1 MKRTWL
7 VMLLCMALC
16 LAMVFSFAACG
27 KDDTP
32 SGGNGDNKDNN
43 NNKDNPTVEKVTVT
57 FKNGETVVDTI
68 EINKG
73 TAVAATTKTVTAP
86 EGKQFKSWQK
96 DGADYDFT
104 AKVNEN
110 ITLVAT
116 FEDIPAPAP
125 TTFTITF
132 KEADGKVLKTLQV
145 EKKNYINRDDVPTAP
160 DKTADHMTF
169 VRWGLEGETTIG
181 IDYDMEIIEDVTY
194 VAVYETSKYT
204 VTIKDADT
212 SEVLDTQTIPYGG
225 KVTPFQ
231 APVGKEVVSVKL
243 GDADFNYDTY
253 TVEGNIEILVKL
265 AVATRTVKITGEGM
279 DYTFTVPK
287 GGTLSEEDYT
297 TLFTKLATAPA
308 EGYLW
313 SLDLAKLVDVQE
325 NVTVNVT
332 KVAATD
338 YRTAQGWLG
347 LTTKT
352 TDAEKEQYGVG
363 LGHEGDATKNPA
375 FKNWGTLF
383 WQQGQYIDVTMNIA
397 GTLQISYNTDKP
409 GQHFTIHVYIDGV
422 LFKVET
428 IDSKKGGN
436 IQVANVPAGQH
447 DIRMLI
453 ASATFDAEGGEPLGE
468 WAGFTISGFRF
479 FEKKPDT
486 CNVTFKNGDEVFTTL
501 TTTRGGTVTAP
512 TDLPTLQYFLFD
524 KWLLNNKEFD
534 FSTPI
539 EDNITLTASFKRDPA
554 YVKVSFVA
562 DGKAYANDVY
572 VAVNGTVTA
581 PEGTPTKEGYLFQFW
596 AKKGESTAYDFNA
609 AIAEDLTLEAN
620 FKLDANE
627 YTLTFMNGTDKVG
640 EIKVIEGKNG
650 KLPATPD
657 DTVYWTVTAAEY
669 AKLFNV
675 TENRTIAVTTVEKT
689 KYETV
694 QQYINYDGAAADAAK
709 KFTVDFTTGG
719 WKFAKPPFQD
729 KGAYFT
735 MTGDFAQLDLR
746 FWVDKGSV
754 GKYNIYVDDILVK
767 EYTIDATEAA
777 VQNKPFTVLDKT
789 ELATGTHTIKI
800 EVVEN
805 GAQLLAI
812 SVVKAKAVATT

>member
-27 KDDTP
+27 KDEDN
-32 SGGNGDNKDNN
+32 GGNNDNKGNNDNN
-43 NNKDNPTVEKVTVT
+43 PTIEKVTVT
-57 FKNGETVVDTI
+57 FMNGETVVDTI

-96 DGADYDFT
+96 DGVDYDFT

-132 KEADGKVLKTLQV
+132 KDADGNVLTSFQV
-145 EKKNYINRDDVPTAP
+145 EKKGYINPDDVPTAP
-160 DKTADHMTF
+160 DKTADHLTF

-194 VAVYETSKYT
+194 VAIYEASKYT

-212 SEVLDTQTIPYGG
+212 NEVLDTQTIPYGG
-225 KVTPFQ
+225 KVTPYQ
-231 APVGKEVVSVKL
+231 APVGKEIVSVKL
-243 GDADFNYDTY
+243 GDADFDYDTY

-265 AVATRTVKITGEGM
+265 TAAVRTVKITGEGM
-279 DYTFTVPK
+279 DFTFTVPK
-287 GGTLSEEDYT
+287 GGTLTDEDYT
-297 TLFTKLATAPA
+297 TLFTSLATAPA

-313 SLDLAKLVDVQE
+313 SLDLSKLVNVEE
-325 NVTVNVT
+325 NVTVTVT
-332 KVAATD
+332 KVAKTD

-352 TDAEKEQYGVG
+352 TDAEKEKYGIG
-363 LGHEGDATKNPA
+363 LNHEGDATKNPA
-375 FKNWGTLF
+375 FRNWGTIF
-383 WQQGQYIDVTMNIA
+383 WQQGQYIDVTMDVA
-397 GTLQISYNTDKP
+397 GTFQIAYNTDKP

-436 IQVANVPAGQH
+436 IEVTNVPAGEH
-447 DIRMLI
+447 NIRVMI

-468 WAGFTISGFRF
+468 WAGFTISGFRYY
-479 FEKKPDT
+479 EHKSLTPT
-486 CNVTFKNGDEVFTTL
+486 ITFKNGDEVFTTV
-501 TTTRGGTVTAP
+501 TGRRGETVTAP
-512 TDLPTLQYFLFD
+512 TELPTLQYFLFD
-524 KWLLNNKEFD
+524 KWLLNNAEFD

-539 EDNITLTASFKRDPA
+539 DDDITLTASFKRDPA
-554 YVKVSFVA
+554 YVKISFVS
-562 DGKAYANDVY
+562 DGKTFADDVY

-581 PEGTPTKEGYLFQFW
+581 PEGTPTKDGYLFQFW
-596 AKKGESTAYDFNA
+596 AKKGESTAYDFTA

-627 YTLTFMNGTDKVG
+627 YTLTFMNGTEKVG

-650 KLPATPD
+650 TLPATPD
-657 DTVYWTVTAAEY
+657 GSTYWTATAEEY
-669 AKLFNV
+669 AKIFNV
-675 TENRTIAVTTVEKT
+675 TENRTVAISAVTVAKEEYVSFKQWTNSAAGIQGFKDKEQITSCEYNWDRNPGCSITFTGNIVRFGFIWMVPSEATYEILVDGVLVKTVEIT
-689 KYETV
+689 KDMTAGGTV
-694 QQYINYDGAAADAAK
+694 TDRTTFDGYSLLGPDVLTAA
-709 KFTVDFTTGG
+709 
-719 WKFAKPPFQD
+719 
-729 KGAYFT
+729 
-735 MTGDFAQLDLR
+735 
-746 FWVDKGSV
+746 
-754 GKYNIYVDDILVK
+754 
-767 EYTIDATEAA
+767 E
-777 VQNKPFTVLDKT
+777 
-789 ELATGTHTIKI
+789 HTITI
-800 EVVEN
+800 R
-805 GAQLLAI
+805 LASGVGDVYGI
-812 SVVKAKAVATT
+812 ACGCVTKTTSAE